1 MAYTQENRLIAIDTP
16 LGKDALLLAGIRGT
30 EAISAPFSFELVMLS
45 ENHKIAFQEVVG
57 KAVTASIVLP
67 DGSKRFWNGIV
78 SRFSQGR
85 GGGEEGGDPRFS
97 AYQATMVPWLWLLLL
112 TTNSRIFQKLS
123 TPDIVEKIFK
133 EKGFSDFK
141 MRLQGTYEPREYCVQ
156 YRETDFNFVS
166 RLLEEEGIYY
176 FFEHEDGKHTM
187 IIADAPAEHKPCP
200 RQERAYYQISA
211 GARLEKD
218 VITGLEAFR
227 EIRPVKVSLSDFN
240 FTIPNTSLEANAP
253 SKHKTGHA
261 ELEIYDYPGFHE
273 SKSEGDRQAR
283 LRMEEEEARMTRMA
297 GLSTCRAFTSGYRF
311 TLTGFYRSDMNDKE
325 YVLTSVAHEAS
336 QEFHGEGSGLSYNNY
351 FTCIPFEVRFRPRRV
366 AEKPAVHGSQ
376 TAIVVGPKGEEIYTD
391 EHGRVKVQF
400 HWDREGKRDENSSC
414 WIRVSQPWAGAGWG
428 SLNIPR
434 IGHEVVVDFIE
445 GDPDRPIIT
454 GSVYHGQNRP
464 PYPLPD
470 EKTKS
475 TLKSESTIGGGGFNE
490 IRFEDKKGK
499 EEIFVH
505 GQKDYNTVVKNN
517 TTHKTTKVH
526 TIKAEEILV
535 EGDKKVT
542 IKAASSTI
550 EIDAGGITIKG
561 SPLVKIN
568 P

>member
-1 MAYTQENRLIAIDTP
+1 MSYTQENRLIAIDTP
-16 LGKDALLLAGIRGT
+16 LGKDVLLLAGLRGT
-30 EAISAPFSFELVMLS
+30 EAISAPFTFELAMLS
-45 ENHKIAFQEVVG
+45 ENHSISFQDIVG
-57 KAVTASIVLP
+57 KNATVSIVLA
-67 DGSKRFWNGIV
+67 DRSKRYFNGII

-97 AYQATMVPWLWLLLL
+97 AYRATMVPWFWLLLL
-112 TTNSRIFQKLS
+112 TTDSRIFQKLS
-123 TPDIVEKIFK
+123 VPDIVEKIFK
-133 EKGFSDFK
+133 EKGFSDFR
-141 MRLQGTYEPREYCVQ
+141 MNLSGTYKKREYCVQ

-176 FFEHEDGKHTM
+176 FFEHQEGKHVM
-187 IIADAPAEHKPCP
+187 ILADSPTEHKPCP
-200 RQERAYYQISA
+200 KQNKAYYQLSGSA
-211 GARLEKD
+211 KLEED

-240 FTIPNTSLEANAP
+240 FLIPNTSLEVNVP
-253 SKHKTGHA
+253 SQHQSRPE

-273 SKSEGDRQAR
+273 TKGEGDRQAR
-283 LRMEEEEARMTRMA
+283 LRMEEEEARVTRFT

-311 TLTGFYRSDMNDKE
+311 TLTGFYRNDMNNKE

-336 QEFHGEGSGLSYNNY
+336 QEFQDETAELSYNNF
-351 FTCIPFEVRFRPRRV
+351 FTCIPHQVRFRPRRV
-366 AEKPAVHGSQ
+366 AQKPTVHGSQ

-391 EHGRVKVQF
+391 EHARVKVQF

-414 WIRVSQPWAGAGWG
+414 WIRVSQPWAGSGWG
-428 SLNIPR
+428 ALSIPR
-434 IGHEVVVDFIE
+434 VGHEVVVDFIE

-475 TLKSESTIGGGGFNE
+475 TLKSDSSRGGGGFNE
-490 IRFEDKKGK
+490 IRFEDKKGS
-499 EEIFVH
+499 EEIYVH
-505 GQKDYNTVVKNN
+505 AQKDHNTVVKNN
-517 TTHKTTKVH
+517 TTHKTTKMH